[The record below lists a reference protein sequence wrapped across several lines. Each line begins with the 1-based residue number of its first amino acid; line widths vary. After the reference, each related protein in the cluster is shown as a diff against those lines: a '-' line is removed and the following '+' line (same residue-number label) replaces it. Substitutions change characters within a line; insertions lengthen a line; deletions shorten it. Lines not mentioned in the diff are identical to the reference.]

1 MQLIGTAVD
10 VTELVDSQ
18 QRLERLAHHDALT
31 NLPNRNLFHARLTH
45 TIQVCERLGTEACVC
60 FIDLDNFKNINDSY
74 GHSMGDQV
82 LIEVGKRLFGL
93 VREDDTL
100 ARIGGDEFVLVIE
113 NMKNDT
119 HHAEVL
125 NDVLSAFEVPFIVED
140 KSFILTA
147 SIGVSCFPEHGTSIE
162 ELCKHADT
170 AMYQA
175 KESGKNN
182 IKFYSKSMSQDVIT
196 RLVME
201 NDLKGAIQQAQFELY
216 YQPQVCL
223 KTKKLTGLEALIRW
237 NHPTKGLIEPNAF
250 IGLTEELR
258 MIITIGNWVIGQA
271 CQDLKR
277 LQETC
282 NFQGKMAINVSVLQ
296 LEQSHFIDA
305 IKETLA
311 KYQINANKIELEIT
325 ESVVISNPKYTITL
339 LNKLRDIGFA
349 IALDDFGT
357 GYSSLSDLKQLPV
370 SKLKIDKS
378 FVDDLPDG
386 ENDKVITQPI
396 ISLSNA
402 MNMEA
407 LAEGIETQGQMDF
420 LIQNGCGLG
429 QGYLFSKP
437 LPLKHLIDWL
447 NTQA

>member
-1 MQLIGTAVD
+1 
-10 VTELVDSQ
+10 
-18 QRLERLAHHDALT
+18 
-31 NLPNRNLFHARLTH
+31 
-45 TIQVCERLGTEACVC
+45 
-60 FIDLDNFKNINDSY
+60 
-74 GHSMGDQV
+74 
-82 LIEVGKRLFGL
+82 
-93 VREDDTL
+93 
-100 ARIGGDEFVLVIE
+100 
-113 NMKNDT
+113 
-119 HHAEVL
+119 
-125 NDVLSAFEVPFIVED
+125 
-140 KSFILTA
+140 
-147 SIGVSCFPEHGTSIE
+147 
-162 ELCKHADT
+162 
-170 AMYQA
+170 
-175 KESGKNN
+175 
-182 IKFYSKSMSQDVIT
+182 
-196 RLVME
+196 
-201 NDLKGAIQQAQFELY
+201 
-216 YQPQVCL
+216 
-223 KTKKLTGLEALIRW
+223 
-237 NHPTKGLIEPNAF
+237 
-250 IGLTEELR
+250 

-349 IALDDFGT
+349 IALDDFGK

>member
-1 MQLIGTAVD
+1 
-10 VTELVDSQ
+10 
-18 QRLERLAHHDALT
+18 
-31 NLPNRNLFHARLTH
+31 
-45 TIQVCERLGTEACVC
+45 
-60 FIDLDNFKNINDSY
+60 
-74 GHSMGDQV
+74 
-82 LIEVGKRLFGL
+82 
-93 VREDDTL
+93 
-100 ARIGGDEFVLVIE
+100 
-113 NMKNDT
+113 
-119 HHAEVL
+119 
-125 NDVLSAFEVPFIVED
+125 
-140 KSFILTA
+140 
-147 SIGVSCFPEHGTSIE
+147 
-162 ELCKHADT
+162 
-170 AMYQA
+170 
-175 KESGKNN
+175 
-182 IKFYSKSMSQDVIT
+182 
-196 RLVME
+196 
-201 NDLKGAIQQAQFELY
+201 
-216 YQPQVCL
+216 
-223 KTKKLTGLEALIRW
+223 
-237 NHPTKGLIEPNAF
+237 
-250 IGLTEELR
+250 
-258 MIITIGNWVIGQA
+258 
-271 CQDLKR
+271 
-277 LQETC
+277 
-282 NFQGKMAINVSVLQ
+282 
-296 LEQSHFIDA
+296 A

-386 ENDKVITQPI
+386 ENDKVITQSI